1 MIGHNNPSH
10 TKTLIIIFLMI
21 TGLLLTACG
30 AEKPKV
36 YRVGILSGLDFFA
49 DTIDGFKAGMT
60 ERGYI
65 EGENI
70 VYDIQQTD
78 VDPAAYKRI
87 LEQFVADEVDLIF
100 VFPTEAALE
109 AKSVTQGTDIPV
121 LFANAFTEGVD
132 LVESAR
138 QPGGNITGVRYPGP
152 DLAAKSLEILVKAAP
167 QVKRV
172 WVPYLQGY
180 PSVPSQLEAMRL
192 AAASLGVTLV
202 EFPATGPADIKAD
215 LQTRTQS
222 ADPGL
227 DAVLYIYEALSTWP
241 DVNAVVAEFAAK
253 HQMPIGNDVHFRLV
267 VDNVQ
272 VGRQAARLADQILKG
287 VKPADLPVETPE
299 FYLTINLKAAQAIDL
314 DIPDEILR
322 QADNVIR

>member
-1 MIGHNNPSH
+1 M
-10 TKTLIIIFLMI
+10 KRKQQLKYATLFIVILLIAGLFLS
-21 TGLLLTACG
+21 GCG

-36 YRVGILSGLDFFA
+36 YRVGILSGLDYFVN
-49 DTIDGFKAGMT
+49 TIDGFKSKMT
-60 ERGYI
+60 ELGYI
-65 EGENI
+65 EDENI
-70 VYDIQQTD
+70 VYDIQQTEM
-78 VDPAAYKRI
+78 DPAAYQSIPEK
-87 LEQFVADEVDLIF
+87 FVADKVDLIF

-109 AKSVTQGTDIPV
+109 AKAVTQRTDIPV
-121 LFANAFTEGVD
+121 LFASAFTEGVN
-132 LVESAR
+132 LVESVR

-152 DLAAKSLEILVKAAP
+152 DLAAKSLEILLEMAP
-167 QVKRV
+167 QAKRV

-202 EFPATGPADIKAD
+202 EFPATSTADIEAD
-215 LQTRTQS
+215 LQTRTQL

-227 DAVLYIYEALSTWP
+227 DAVLYIYEPLSTWP
-241 DVNAVVAEFAAK
+241 DVNTVVAEFAAK
-253 HQMPIGNDVHFRLV
+253 HQMPVGNDVHFRLV

-287 VKPADLPVETPE
+287 AKPADLPVETPE
-299 FYLTINLKAAQAIDL
+299 FYLTLNLKAAETIGL

-322 QADNVIR
+322 QADIVVR